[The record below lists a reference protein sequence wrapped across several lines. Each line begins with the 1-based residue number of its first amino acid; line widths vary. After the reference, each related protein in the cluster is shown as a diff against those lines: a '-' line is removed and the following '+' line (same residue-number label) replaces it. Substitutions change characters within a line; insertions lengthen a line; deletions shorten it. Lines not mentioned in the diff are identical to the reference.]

1 MKSYHHMNK
10 LGLILSLICLFSFKQ
25 PEEIQIYSI
34 GDSTMADYTASYLN
48 KFGKGYP
55 IRGWMQLAPPLFTKQ
70 VHIHND
76 AMSGRS
82 SKSFRDEGW
91 WSKVIQQVKAG
102 DYVFIQ
108 FGHNDAK
115 PDTAR
120 HTDPHTTFKQ
130 NIERYVR
137 EVQAKKAYPILFT
150 SIPHRKF
157 DQEGHIVDTHGAYLT
172 VVAEVAT
179 STHTPLVDLHTLVAA
194 FLEKTGPEQSKELF
208 LHIPP
213 GKFKSL
219 PAGKKDDTHL
229 SESGAKRVAE
239 LAVAA
244 LKETNLPLR
253 AYIK

>member
-1 MKSYHHMNK
+1 MTRYHHTKK
-10 LGLILSLICLFSFKQ
+10 LGLILGLICLFGFKQ
-25 PEEIQIYSI
+25 TEEIHIYSI
-34 GDSTMADYTASYLN
+34 GDSTMADYRASYLN

-55 IRGWMQLAPPLFTKQ
+55 IRGWMQLAPSLFTEQ
-70 VHIHND
+70 VHIHNE

-82 SKSFRDEGW
+82 SKSFRDEGL

-137 EVQAKKAYPILFT
+137 EIQAKKAHAILFT

-157 DQEGHIVDTHGAYLT
+157 NQEGHIVDTHGAYLT
-172 VVAEVAT
+172 VVGEVAK
-179 STHTPLVDLHTLVAA
+179 STHTPLIDLHALVAT
-194 FLEKTGPEQSKELF
+194 FLEKTGSEESKKLF

-213 GKFKSL
+213 GKFASL
-219 PAGKKDDTHL
+219 PEGKKDDTHL
-229 SESGAKRVAE
+229 SGFGAKCVAE
-239 LAVAA
+239 LAVSA